1 MKNSIA
7 ILGLLLAGFA
17 VFAVLIGIAGLST
30 TKLMPEPTPLQDT
43 GLPPPDPAIVVG
55 SSLLFPT
62 TNRESGRCKIDH
74 KEPNQANVPS
84 GESCGSSC
92 TVRHARRFF
101 VSP

>member
-17 VFAVLIGIAGLST
+17 VFAVLIGIAGLNT
-30 TKLMPEPTPLQDT
+30 TMPEPTPLQDT
-43 GLPPPDPAIVVG
+43 GLPPPDPAIDVG
-55 SSLLFPT
+55 SSF
-62 TNRESGRCKIDH
+62 NESARCKIDH

-92 TVRHARRFF
+92 TVRHARRFLF
-101 VSP
+101 RRR